1 MRGPGLPGE
10 RERGCRVTRVGENG
24 PEPLPRAP
32 DSVLKPLRPAM
43 APRPPP
49 RLPGSRPWARPA
61 LGTAGVTRAGGPGGG
76 VEGTGGPCGISA
88 RLAELGGCAGRGAPG
103 GVELCV
109 YLPSVLVLRGA
120 LASPP
125 QQPGPTSPWEWGGLN
140 RGAVD
145 TTSTSL
151 CLGESLSSGSC
162 SKNSMASFKSLVPP
176 EQPSRCWCS
185 QQVSLSPWKS
195 SCGHG
200 SFKRSVYSYCN
211 LCPTQLLGDGQLW
224 VFTLLPS
231 TIAE

>member
-1 MRGPGLPGE
+1 MRGPGLPGG
-10 RERGCRVTRVGENG
+10 RGQGCRVTRVRENG

-32 DSVLKPLRPAM
+32 DCVLKPLHPAM

-125 QQPGPTSPWEWGGLN
+125 QQPGPTSPTPS
-140 RGAVD
+140 RP
-145 TTSTSL
+145 SSPMSL
-151 CLGESLSSGSC
+151 LLVPNPQESLPSP
-162 SKNSMASFKSLVPP
+162 A
-176 EQPSRCWCS
+176 QPLLWAHNHRH
-185 QQVSLSPWKS
+185 LS
-195 SCGHG
+195 SCLSHEGRLTG
-200 SFKRSVYSYCN
+200 AS
-211 LCPTQLLGDGQLW
+211 L
-224 VFTLLPS
+224 
-231 TIAE
+231 